1 MRSGNLQLRKVL
13 GKGANGT
20 VYLGVREDSHTFA
33 VKVVKLTSHGTLNEL
48 RIGRLL
54 SLPQHFSANIVR
66 LSDHTLQDG
75 YLYYVMEL
83 CRGGE
88 LFNYVIE
95 KVCSTATATLDH
107 PHR

>member
-48 RIGRLL
+48 RI
-54 SLPQHFSANIVR
+54 FFN
-66 LSDHTLQDG
+66 
-75 YLYYVMEL
+75 
-83 CRGGE
+83 RG
-88 LFNYVIE
+88 
-95 KVCSTATATLDH
+95 
-107 PHR
+107 